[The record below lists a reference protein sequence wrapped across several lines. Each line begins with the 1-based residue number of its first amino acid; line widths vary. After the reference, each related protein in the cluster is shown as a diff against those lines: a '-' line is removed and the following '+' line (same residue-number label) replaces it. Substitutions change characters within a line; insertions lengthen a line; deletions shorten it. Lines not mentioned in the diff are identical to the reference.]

1 VVLNDMVLV
10 DELVTGITMLILKL
24 LLGVEVVETTE
35 ELETGMMVSRVELVR
50 MAEGVVTEEIALEVV
65 EVIDESVTDRTRLE
79 LDALTDLD
87 VEEIIDEFEIGYKTL
102 LERTL
107 LLDPDNGTVLVVLM
121 SAELVD
127 RPWLVIVSEERLVD
141 AEDPADVEGPVDE
154 KSVTA
159 EGIVD
164 TDKLIDA
171 EEFPD
176 VEGPT
181 DGLDT
186 AGLKTTVAKMTPEA
200 SLRLCVSN

>member
-1 VVLNDMVLV
+1 MVLV

>member
-1 VVLNDMVLV
+1 MVLV

-87 VEEIIDEFEIGYKTL
+87 VEEIIDEFEIGYKIL